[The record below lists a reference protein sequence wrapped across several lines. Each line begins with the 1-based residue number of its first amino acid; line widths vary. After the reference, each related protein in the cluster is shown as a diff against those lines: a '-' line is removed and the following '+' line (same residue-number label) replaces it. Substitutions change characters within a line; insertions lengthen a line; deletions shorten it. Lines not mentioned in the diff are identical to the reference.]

1 METPT
6 KTAGRSGIFR
16 PSLGEELD
24 QPDRKRELNR
34 EIFTRIAREYDLI
47 CKLLSFGRDLAWKRQ
62 MVRGLPELAT
72 PECVDLAAGTGDL
85 AFFLGERYPR
95 GQVLGIDL
103 TEKMIEVADGRNTLE
118 NVRFEI
124 GDMAALALPEASAD
138 IVTGGY
144 ALRNAP
150 VLRQAI
156 QEVHRILRPDGVA
169 AFLDFS
175 KPKNRLGQFLNVAS
189 LKFWTSLWGLVLHRK
204 PWVYGYIADSLAKFP
219 DREAMAALF
228 REEGFEIIE
237 RKLHFFGVME
247 KVVIRK
253 LASADKRGAELA

>member
-1 METPT
+1 METPSEN
-6 KTAGRSGIFR
+6 AVRAGIFR

-47 CKLLSFGRDLAWKRQ
+47 CKLLSFGRDLAWKRE
-62 MVRGLPELAT
+62 MVGALPDLAA
-72 PECVDLAAGTGDL
+72 PRCVGLAAGTGDL
-85 AFFLGERYPR
+85 SFYLGERYPA
-95 GQVLGIDL
+95 GSVVGIDL
-103 TEKMIEVADGRNTLE
+103 TEKMIEVADARNTLG

-124 GDMAALALPEASAD
+124 GDMAALDLPDASAD
-138 IVTGGY
+138 LVTGGY

-150 VLRQAI
+150 VLREALR
-156 QEVHRILRPDGVA
+156 EVHRILKPDGLA

-175 KPKNRLGQFLNVAS
+175 KPGNRLGQFLNVAS
-189 LKFWTSLWGLVLHRK
+189 LKFWASLWGLLLHFK

-219 DREAMAALF
+219 DREAMAVLF
-228 REEGFEIIE
+228 EEEGFEIVE

-247 KVVIRK
+247 KVVVRK
-253 LASADKRGAELA
+253 RAPDA